1 MNTKDHSEE
10 YGRLE
15 RIRAYAG
22 LNWKELK
29 ERIGIRTQQ
38 TFTDIKKG
46 RHGISPKLANAI
58 LAAFP
63 EINREWL
70 IFGTG
75 DMLDGVP
82 ANGLPLLGSGGE
94 RVAGADLR
102 AFFPEAVAVARVE
115 DAGAGLPMGAF
126 VALARTDGPES
137 LFPGTD
143 CMVFAK
149 GVSLIRRV
157 SGCAGGVLTLCSTN
171 EETYP
176 DGRQVYAPVSIAAD
190 DISGLY
196 RVCGYLV
203 TPKTSLG

>member
-1 MNTKDHSEE
+1 MNVKETNEE

-15 RIRAYAG
+15 KLRNHAG
-22 LNWKELK
+22 LNWKQLAQ
-29 ERIGIRTQQ
+29 RIGIRTPQ
-38 TFTDIKKG
+38 TFSDIKNG
-46 RHGISPKLANAI
+46 RHGISPKVANAI

-70 IFGTG
+70 VYGTG
-75 DMLDGVP
+75 EMLANAS
-82 ANGLPLLGSGGE
+82 ANGLPVLGTGDE
-94 RVAGADLR
+94 RGAGVDIR
-102 AFFPEAVAVARVE
+102 TFFPEAVAIARVE

-149 GVSLIRRV
+149 GVSLMRRV
-157 SGCAGGVLTLCSTN
+157 SGCADGVLTLCSTN

-176 DGRQVYAPVSIAAD
+176 DGRQVYAPVSIAAE
-190 DISGLY
+190 DISALY

-203 TPKTSLG
+203 TPKTALG